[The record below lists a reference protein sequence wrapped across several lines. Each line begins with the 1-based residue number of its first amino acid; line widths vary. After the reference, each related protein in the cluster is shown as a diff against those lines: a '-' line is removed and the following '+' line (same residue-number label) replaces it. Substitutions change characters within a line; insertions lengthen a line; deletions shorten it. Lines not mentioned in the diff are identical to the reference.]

1 MTDDAQHLRCRR
13 LLLQRFAEIVG
24 ALAQF
29 VEQPRI
35 LDGDD
40 GLGGEVLHQRDLLV
54 GERPDLLAVDDNGAD
69 ELIIFE
75 HGYYE
80 FGPRA
85 GGIGKCYDEAIAVE
99 VALVKPKIG
108 NMDDLFAFN
117 DAVERGAGVLAY
129 VDHRLPAIM
138 VRIVR
143 VAMNRH
149 RAQAISLAQEQI
161 AQLRFTNARRIL
173 QHGVKDRLQL
183 AG

>member
-1 MTDDAQHLRCRR
+1 MRAAFANMVWNTGSSSPGDELITRSTSEVAVCCSKI
-13 LLLQRFAEIVG
+13 FAEIGG

-40 GLGGEVLHQRDLLV
+40 GLGGKVLHQRNLLV
-54 GERPDLLAVDDNGAD
+54 GERPHHLAIDDNGAD

-75 HGYYE
+75 HGYDE

-117 DAVERGAGVLAY
+117 DAVERGAGV
-129 VDHRLPAIM
+129 RLMSTIG
-138 VRIVR
+138 
-143 VAMNRH
+143 
-149 RAQAISLAQEQI
+149 S
-161 AQLRFTNARRIL
+161 RR
-173 QHGVKDRLQL
+173 
-183 AG
+183 